1 MPVLRA
7 SKSPM
12 EVEEEERVRGRR
24 MTCGSTELSLVK
36 VILWAMYI
44 VELWLVYLIEEING
58 KKLFWGVKG

>member
-1 MPVLRA
+1 
-7 SKSPM
+7 M